1 MSTALALESLAFQN
15 LKIQNSNKKD
25 KVMSKLSLALV
36 VLMLSAFSLFA
47 QTSTDAP
54 LLINRVAINQN
65 QIAFTYAGKIWLVD
79 RSGGAAKRLTNTPN
93 DETSPIFSPDGRQIA
108 FSRLNGGDLDVYVI
122 AADGSNEAK
131 RVTMMGEDDF
141 VTGWT
146 PDGKEVIFE
155 STRDEEGV
163 TRLFRMAVENPTLAV
178 GLPMPQ
184 AMQGSFSPDGS
195 RIAYNPRG
203 SFGDWRYYRGGST
216 APIYI
221 ADLKT
226 GAFEKLP
233 NQDFND
239 RSPVWLGDKIY
250 FVSDRTGIFNLF
262 AYDLKT
268 KQAKP
273 LTKFTGHGVKAA
285 SVTSGA
291 AAYVQEGRIH
301 LLDLATNQDKILNVS
316 VSPDT
321 SELAPK
327 TANAMRYLE
336 SMLPSRDGEKISF
349 GTRGE
354 VLLFDSKTSEA
365 KNLTNTSGAAER
377 YPVISPD
384 NKSVA
389 YFSDET
395 GEYALHVRS
404 LENDSVKKINIEP
417 KPSFYWEAVW
427 SPDSKKIAFSDRQ
440 LNFWLADVE
449 KGTAAKVD
457 ASVYSAQDGW
467 MPNFS
472 HDSRYLAYSKRL
484 KNRASAVFIHDLA
497 SRKSTQIT
505 DGVTHAEM
513 PVFDANG
520 KYLYFLSSPN
530 AGTSGFSWGVL
541 NGVFAEPLVI
551 KRVHALILSKDTPSP
566 FIPGNQPN
574 PDAKTS
580 EAVPVKIDFD
590 NLSTRFVNLP
600 LPARDYGQMIS
611 GKPGKLILQID
622 EWLAAPGD
630 FNSQTETG
638 AVYSYDLTK
647 PAAMEKIVG
656 DIDAVDIT
664 GDGNRILYRKGRDYF
679 VASTETPAKS
689 GDGKMDFNKMEVRVN
704 PAEEW
709 KQMFHESMRIMRD
722 WFYDPNYHGQNLAQL
737 EREYSAYLPT
747 VTRRNDL
754 NRLLQQMLGHVSV
767 SHLAIGGGDTPP
779 PVGGN
784 RIGLLGADYAI
795 ENGKY
800 RFRKIYGATSYS
812 AANGSFNAPLS
823 GSGIDVREG
832 DYLLEV
838 NGNKVEANKNILSY
852 FDNTVGKA
860 TKLTVS
866 ANADG
871 SSPRTYT
878 VFPTNGENRLRRA
891 NWAENNRKTVEKL
904 SGGKLGYIFI
914 EGYDA
919 NGIYNAIRG
928 LSGYADKAGIIIDQ
942 RFNGGG
948 ITPDY
953 LIEWMARKPLYY
965 YMFRGGDD
973 IATPVNPAPPV
984 KVMLINEWN
993 GSAAE
998 TGAFMFKLGK
1008 VGTIVGKRTFGGGI
1022 GPYFFTPRLIDG
1034 GRVQLP
1040 NRAAYNPDGSGWGIE
1055 NAGVSPDVDVEITPQ
1070 DWMANK
1076 DSQLEKAVEV
1086 ALAQVAKNPVI
1097 KPKRPLFPVHP
1108 SEKKEMSGAFNLP
1121 MPGSAFPLPT
1131 PKADVAPVSNG
1142 RFAEYLGGFETPMGV
1157 ITFSQEGD
1165 KLIGLAGGER
1175 IELSAD
1181 AAAKDKFTAQGAS
1194 VVVTFERDASGKIV
1208 GVTVV
1213 IPSGREIK
1221 GKKVN

>member
-1 MSTALALESLAFQN
+1 ML
-15 LKIQNSNKKD
+15 
-25 KVMSKLSLALV
+25 KLSLALA

-47 QTSTDAP
+47 QTSTGAP
-54 LLINRVAINQN
+54 LLISRVAINQN
-65 QIAFTYAGKIWLVD
+65 QIAFTYAGKIWLVARD
-79 RSGGAAKRLTNTPN
+79 GGAARRLTNTPN
-93 DETSPIFSPDGRQIA
+93 EETSPVFSPDGKRIA
-108 FSRLNGGDLDVYVI
+108 FSRQNGGDFDVYVI
-122 AADGSNEAK
+122 AADGAGEAA
-131 RVTMMGEDDF
+131 RVTMMPEDDF

-155 STRDEEGV
+155 TTRDEENV
-163 TRLFRMAVENPTLAV
+163 IRLYKMAVENGTLAV
-178 GLPMPQ
+178 GLPMAQ
-184 AMQGSFSPDGS
+184 AFQGNFSPDGN
-195 RIAYNPRG
+195 RIAYNPQVTM
-203 SFGDWRYYRGGST
+203 GDWRYYRGGAT

-221 ADLKT
+221 EDLKT
-226 GAFEKLP
+226 GAVEKLP
-233 NQDFND
+233 NQNFND
-239 RSPVWLGDKIY
+239 RTPLWLGDKIY
-250 FVSDRTGIFNLF
+250 FVSDRTGVFNLF
-262 AYDLKT
+262 AHDLKT
-268 KQAKP
+268 KQAKQ
-273 LTKFTGHGVKAA
+273 LTKYTGHGVKYA
-285 SVTSGA
+285 SVTSDA

-301 LLDLATNQDKILNVS
+301 LLNLASGQDKVLNVS

-321 SELAPK
+321 SELLPR
-327 TANAMRYLE
+327 TANAMRFLE
-336 SMLPSRDGEKISF
+336 SILPSADGEKIAF

-354 VLLFDSKTSEA
+354 VLLFDAKTNEA

-384 NKSVA
+384 NKSIA

-395 GEYALHVRS
+395 GEYALHIRS
-404 LENDSVKKINIEP
+404 LENNAVKKIAVEP

-427 SPDSKKIAFSDRQ
+427 SPDSRKIAFSDRQ
-440 LNFWLADVE
+440 LNFWVADVE
-449 KGTAAKVD
+449 KGTAAKID
-457 ASVYSAQDGW
+457 TSVYSAQDGW

-472 HDSRYLAYSKRL
+472 PDSRFLAYSKRL
-484 KNRASAVFIHDLA
+484 KNRAAAVFIHDLA
-497 SRKSTQIT
+497 QKKSTQIT
-505 DGVTHAEM
+505 DGITHAEM

-520 KYLYFLSSPN
+520 KYMYFLSSPN

-541 NGVFAEPLVI
+541 NGALAEPLVV

-580 EAVPVKIDFD
+580 ETVPVKIDFD

-600 LPARDYGQMIS
+600 LPARDYGQMVS

-647 PAAMEKIVG
+647 PAGMEKVVG

-664 GDGNRILYRKGRDYF
+664 RDGNRILYRKGRDYF
-679 VASTETPAKS
+679 VVSAETPAKS

-704 PAEEW
+704 PSEEW

-747 VTRRNDL
+747 TTRRADL
-754 NRLLQQMLGHVSV
+754 NRLLQAMLGHVSV
-767 SHLAIGGGDTPP
+767 SHLAIGGGDVAP
-779 PVGGN
+779 PVGGS
-784 RIGLLGADYAI
+784 RIGLLGADYTI

-800 RFRKIYGATSYS
+800 RFKKIYGATSYS
-812 AANGSFNAPLS
+812 SANGSFNAPLS

-838 NGNKVEANKNILSY
+838 NGNKVEATKNILGY
-852 FDNTVGKA
+852 FDGTANKP
-860 TKLTVS
+860 TKITVS

-871 SSPRTYT
+871 SGARTYT
-878 VFPTNGENRLRRA
+878 VFPSNGENRLRRA
-891 NWAENNRKTVEKL
+891 NWAENNRKMVEKL

-914 EGYDA
+914 EGYDP
-919 NGIYNAIRG
+919 NGINNAIRG
-928 LSGYADKAGIIIDQ
+928 LTGYSDKAGIIIDQ

-953 LIEWMARKPLYY
+953 LIEWMQRKPLYY

-984 KVMLINEWN
+984 KVMIINEWN

-998 TGAFMFKLGK
+998 TGAFMFKLGR

-1040 NRAAYNPDGSGWGIE
+1040 NRAAYNPDGSNWGIE
-1055 NAGVSPDVDVEITPQ
+1055 NLGVQPDVDVEITPK

-1076 DSQLEKAVEV
+1076 DTQLEKAVEV
-1086 ALAQVAKNPVI
+1086 AMAQVAKNPVVP
-1097 KPKRPLFPVHP
+1097 PKRPLFPTHP
-1108 SEKKEMSGAFNLP
+1108 ADKQTVSGVFNLP
-1121 MPGSAFPLPT
+1121 TPGSAFPLPT
-1131 PKADVAPVSNG
+1131 PKPVAAPVTNG
-1142 RFAEYLGGFETPMGV
+1142 RFADYLGSFDTPMGV
-1157 ITFSQEGD
+1157 VIFSQEGD

-1175 IELSAD
+1175 IELLAD
-1181 AAAKDKFTAQGAS
+1181 AAAKDKFAAQTAS
-1194 VVVTFERDASGKIV
+1194 VTVTFERDTSGK
-1208 GVTVV
+1208 VTGLTLI